1 MNTIFDI
8 AHLDALDKFRLAVN
22 CRIDPEILHEL
33 AKDTDPSI
41 RAAVAQNPNISYR
54 TQFMLAQ
61 CNDSRILEALANN
74 THTSI
79 DILADLAKHSD
90 GYVRMRVAEN
100 KQTSQETLNELTND
114 PNLSVKEKA
123 IKNLNYFLY
132 ILEKN
137 LRDEES
143 RIEYEKKQKREELR
157 RIKEDSLCR

>member
-1 MNTIFDI
+1 MKTIFDI
-8 AHLDALDKFRLAVN
+8 ANLDALDKFRLAVN

-33 AKDTDPSI
+33 AKDNDPSI

-54 TQFMLAQ
+54 TQFMLAKS
-61 CNDSRILEALANN
+61 NDSRILEALASNA
-74 THTSI
+74 HTSI

-114 PNLSVKEKA
+114 PNSSVKEKA
-123 IKNLNYFLY
+123 MKNLNYFIY

-137 LRDEES
+137 LRDEEA
-143 RIEYEKKQKREELR
+143 RMEYERKQKREELR
-157 RIKEDSLCR
+157 CKEEDALCR